1 MPSALAGQARVGH
14 RGVSVKRIIF
24 VDDEAPILDGLRD
37 VLRKQRSVWEMTFVV
52 GAAAALAE
60 LERQPFDV
68 IVTDIRMPG
77 MDGATLL
84 EKVKQDYP
92 SSVRIVLS
100 GQAEPEAARRAMRV
114 AHQFL
119 SKPCDGETLRSVIDR
134 ACNLQNLLHAEALRA
149 MVGRLRTLPS
159 LPQVYVDI
167 TNAME
172 RPNTTMG
179 DIAAIVERDPAL
191 VAKTFQIVNSAY
203 FGTAR
208 EITCVQ
214 EAVRY
219 LGIDAMKSLVLTE
232 HLLVTMR
239 CPKFDGF
246 SLGEFQRHS
255 WMTARLAK
263 SLLRDGSRA
272 NHAYSAGVLHDI
284 GTVILA
290 CAAPDQFAAVLAAA
304 RETKRQ
310 VHDVEREL
318 MGTTHAEA
326 GAYLLGIWGLPFW
339 MVEAVAFHHNPSHV
353 TTSGRDVLLAVHVGD
368 RLVSDFVEPPDALE
382 ETFRSLTD
390 EERGLMLE
398 QSKWKALVKEEAQGA
413 GVA

>member
-1 MPSALAGQARVGH
+1 
-14 RGVSVKRIIF
+14 
-24 VDDEAPILDGLRD
+24 
-37 VLRKQRSVWEMTFVV
+37 
-52 GAAAALAE
+52 
-60 LERQPFDV
+60 
-68 IVTDIRMPG
+68 
-77 MDGATLL
+77 
-84 EKVKQDYP
+84 
-92 SSVRIVLS
+92 
-100 GQAEPEAARRAMRV
+100 
-114 AHQFL
+114 
-119 SKPCDGETLRSVIDR
+119 
-134 ACNLQNLLHAEALRA
+134 

-179 DIAAIVERDPAL
+179 HIAEIIERDPAL

-255 WMTARLAK
+255 WMTARVAK
-263 SLLRDGSRA
+263 TLLRDGSRA
-272 NHAYSAGVLHDI
+272 NQAYSAGVLHDI

-290 CAAPDQFAAVLAAA
+290 CAAPDQFAEVLAKA

-310 VHDVEREL
+310 MHEVEREL
-318 MGTTHAEA
+318 LGTTHAEA
-326 GAYLLGIWGLPFW
+326 GAYLLGLWGLPFW
-339 MVEAVAFHHNPSHV
+339 MVEAVAFHHSPGEV
-353 TTSGRDVLLAVHVGD
+353 MTSGRDVLLAVHVGD
-368 RLVSDFVEPPDALE
+368 RLVSDFVEAPDALE
-382 ETFRSLTD
+382 ETFASFTD
-390 EERGLMLE
+390 EERALMLD
-398 QSKWKALVKEEAQGA
+398 QSKWKGLVNEEAQGA